1 MSDMGARIL
10 LQFSQEALTILPQ
23 IINGYLK
30 SVKSANPSNLT
41 PDASNQ
47 PKSMEENFCSLEEN
61 LLPA

>member
-1 MSDMGARIL
+1 MGARIL

-23 IINGYLK
+23 IINSYLK
-30 SVKSANPSNLT
+30 SIKSSNPLSLP

-47 PKSMEENFCSLEEN
+47 PKSLEENFCSLEEN